1 MYVGTYDSKGKYIP
15 PCTPPHCKNIRR
27 REAKQMNEQDRF
39 KEIAKIAA
47 DAAGRVDTI
56 TRKLTDN
63 NIVMND
69 LSKLA
74 YQLGYI
80 EGLSYVP
87 EEEE

>member
-1 MYVGTYDSKGKYIP
+1 MSEK
-15 PCTPPHCKNIRR
+15 
-27 REAKQMNEQDRF
+27 DRF
-39 KEIAKIAA
+39 KEIAKVAA
-47 DAAGRVDTI
+47 DATAIIVDI
-56 TRKLTDN
+56 TKRLADY

-69 LSKLA
+69 LSDLA